1 MRWRPLWQSTKVTQ
15 PRSARF
21 PDLVLRTERLVLRP
35 LRESDVPDVV
45 AGASDPVTQQWLPL
59 PRPYTPEH
67 ARAFVNRLAP
77 GLHAIG
83 HGVVRAIEQDGR
95 FAGVIDL
102 KRTDWIARV
111 TEMGYWAMPGFR
123 GRGVMTEATVAL
135 STWALQEAGFE
146 RVELRIPPG
155 NVASNRVA
163 VKSGFTREGVAR
175 NAGCVHGTRLDLAI
189 YSRIADDLG
198 DQTGMR

>member
-1 MRWRPLWQSTKVTQ
+1 MRWRPLWPSTKATP

-21 PDLVLRTERLVLRP
+21 PDLVLRTDRLVLRP
-35 LRESDVPDVV
+35 LRESDAPDVV

-59 PRPYTPEH
+59 PRPYTLDH
-67 ARAFVNRLAP
+67 ARAFINRLAP

-83 HGVVRAIEQDGR
+83 HGVVRAIEHEGR

-111 TEMGYWAMPGFR
+111 TEMGYWAMPAAR

-135 STWALQEAGFE
+135 SRWAIQEAGFE
-146 RVELRIPPG
+146 RVELRIAPE
-155 NVASNRVA
+155 NTASNRVA
-163 VKSGFTREGVAR
+163 VKAGFTREGVAR
-175 NAGCVHGTRLDLAI
+175 NAGRVHGTRVDLAI
-189 YSRIADDLG
+189 YSRIPEDF
-198 DQTGMR
+198 